1 MKKIIYLISILFFFH
16 LLIGCAGYKPIFGS
30 SNVKFNISEH
40 LVEGEKEIGN
50 KIYSKLNNLSK
61 SQDEFPDSALISL
74 TVNAKKNKEKMSI
87 DTSGKTTEYKITI
100 TADVNIKNYLTN
112 KSILIRTFKSS
123 SLYKVQPQY
132 SDTVKMENRTVEELI
147 QKIYRDI
154 LIVLSEKIAK

>member
-1 MKKIIYLISILFFFH
+1 M
-16 LLIGCAGYKPIFGS
+16 
-30 SNVKFNISEH
+30 
-40 LVEGEKEIGN
+40 
-50 KIYSKLNNLSK
+50 
-61 SQDEFPDSALISL
+61 SA
-74 TVNAKKNKEKMSI
+74 KNKEKMST

-100 TADVNIKNYLTN
+100 NADVNIKNYLTN